1 VQRSN
6 DAAEDVMVSKTP
18 VTKAAKPAAK
28 APAKRVPVK
37 SAKPASV
44 PVETKAEPAVAPV
57 AVETPAV
64 EQPAAPIL
72 ETAPVETPA
81 VETVIATVT
90 ETVAAVAEQAPAE
103 IKKEVTEM
111 NDTIKDAA
119 EKGQAYFA
127 EFSAKAK
134 AAAEKSAKA
143 FEEMNEFGK
152 GNVEALVESGKIAA
166 KGFEALGQGYADY
179 ARKQFEG
186 TTAALKGFAAVKS
199 PTEFFKLHSDYV
211 RGQFDSFVAESSKNT
226 EAMLKL
232 AGDVAKPI
240 SNRAGER
247 APLQAVKNSIAN
259 RTVWEV
265 RPKRVR
271 AP

>member
-1 VQRSN
+1 M
-6 DAAEDVMVSKTP
+6 MVSKTP

-28 APAKRVPVK
+28 APVKRTPAK

-44 PVETKAEPAVAPV
+44 PVEAKSVPTPAPIVA
-57 AVETPAV
+57 ETPAV
-64 EQPAAPIL
+64 EQPTAPVL

-81 VETVIATVT
+81 VETVIETVT
-90 ETVAAVAEQAPAE
+90 ETVAAAAQEAPAI
-103 IKKEVTEM
+103 IKKEVTRM

-127 EFSAKAK
+127 DFSAKAK
-134 AAAEKSAKA
+134 AAAEKGAKA
-143 FEEMNEFGK
+143 FEDINEYNN
-152 GNVEALVESGKIAA
+152 GNVEAFVESGKIAA
-166 KGFEALGQGYADY
+166 KGFEAFGQGYADY

-186 TTAALKGFAAVKS
+186 TTAVLKSFAGIKS
-199 PTEFFKLHSDYV
+199 PTEFFKLQSDFA

-240 SNRAGER
+240 SNRVALAAEKIKV
-247 APLQAVKNSIAN
+247 AA
-259 RTVWEV
+259 
-265 RPKRVR
+265 
-271 AP
+271 

>member
-1 VQRSN
+1 
-6 DAAEDVMVSKTP
+6 MVSKTP
-18 VTKAAKPAAK
+18 ETKAAKPAAK
-28 APAKRVPVK
+28 APVKRAPVK
-37 SAKPASV
+37 STKPAPV
-44 PVETKAEPAVAPV
+44 PVEAKPVPTPAAMVA
-57 AVETPAV
+57 ETPAV
-64 EQPAAPIL
+64 EQPAAPVL

-81 VETVIATVT
+81 VETVIHKVT
-90 ETVAAVAEQAPAE
+90 ETVAAAAQQAPAT
-103 IKKEVTEM
+103 IKKEVTKM

-134 AAAEKSAKA
+134 AAAEKGAKA
-143 FEEMNEFGK
+143 FEDINEFGK

-166 KGFEALGQGYADY
+166 KGFETLGQDYADY

-199 PTEFFKLHSDYV
+199 PTEFFKLQADFV

-240 SNRAGER
+240 SNRVALAAEKIKV
-247 APLQAVKNSIAN
+247 AA
-259 RTVWEV
+259 
-265 RPKRVR
+265 
-271 AP
+271 

>member
-1 VQRSN
+1 M
-6 DAAEDVMVSKTP
+6 ASKTP
-18 VTKAAKPAAK
+18 ETKAAKPAAK
-28 APAKRVPVK
+28 APVKRAPVK

-44 PVETKAEPAVAPV
+44 PVKAKPVPTPAPIVA
-57 AVETPAV
+57 ETPAV
-64 EQPAAPIL
+64 EQPAAPVL
-72 ETAPVETPA
+72 ETAPVETPV
-81 VETVIATVT
+81 VETVIEQVT
-90 ETVAAVAEQAPAE
+90 ETVAAAAQGAPATIE
-103 IKKEVTEM
+103 KEVIKM

-143 FEEMNEFGK
+143 FEDINEFGK

-166 KGFEALGQGYADY
+166 KGFETLGQDYADY

-199 PTEFFKLHSDYV
+199 PTEFFKLQADFV

-226 EAMLKL
+226 EAVLKL

-240 SNRAGER
+240 SNRVALAAEKIKV
-247 APLQAVKNSIAN
+247 AA
-259 RTVWEV
+259 
-265 RPKRVR
+265 
-271 AP
+271 

>member
-1 VQRSN
+1 MHYFVQCSN
-6 DAAEDVMVSKTP
+6 HAAEDVMVSKTP
-18 VTKAAKPAAK
+18 ETKAAKPAAK
-28 APAKRVPVK
+28 APVKRAPVK
-37 SAKPASV
+37 STKPASV
-44 PVETKAEPAVAPV
+44 PVEAKPVPTPAPIVA
-57 AVETPAV
+57 ETPAV
-64 EQPAAPIL
+64 EQPAAPVL

-81 VETVIATVT
+81 VETVIHKVT
-90 ETVAAVAEQAPAE
+90 ETVAAAAQQAPAT
-103 IKKEVTEM
+103 IKKEVTKM

-127 EFSAKAK
+127 EFSTKAK

-143 FEEMNEFGK
+143 FEEINEFGK

-166 KGFEALGQGYADY
+166 KGFETLGQDYADY

-199 PTEFFKLHSDYV
+199 PTEFFKLQADFV

-240 SNRAGER
+240 SNRVALAAEKIKV
-247 APLQAVKNSIAN
+247 AA
-259 RTVWEV
+259 
-265 RPKRVR
+265 
-271 AP
+271 

>member
-1 VQRSN
+1 
-6 DAAEDVMVSKTP
+6 MVSKTP

-28 APAKRVPVK
+28 APVKRTPVK
-37 SAKPASV
+37 STKPASV
-44 PVETKAEPAVAPV
+44 PVETKPVPTPAPIVA
-57 AVETPAV
+57 ETPAV
-64 EQPAAPIL
+64 EQPAAPVL

-81 VETVIATVT
+81 VETVIEQVT
-90 ETVAAVAEQAPAE
+90 ETVAAVAEEAPATIE
-103 IKKEVTEM
+103 KEVIKM

-119 EKGQAYFA
+119 DKGQAYFA

-134 AAAEKSAKA
+134 AAAEKGAKA
-143 FEEMNEFGK
+143 FEDINEFGK

-166 KGFEALGQGYADY
+166 KGFETLGQDYADY

-199 PTEFFKLHSDYV
+199 PTEFFKLQADFV

-240 SNRAGER
+240 SNRVA
-247 APLQAVKNSIAN
+247 IAAEKIK
-259 RTVWEV
+259 V
-265 RPKRVR
+265 
-271 AP
+271 AA

>member
-1 VQRSN
+1 
-6 DAAEDVMVSKTP
+6 MVSKTP

-28 APAKRVPVK
+28 APVKRTPVK

-44 PVETKAEPAVAPV
+44 PVEAKPVSIRAPIVA
-57 AVETPAV
+57 ETPAV
-64 EQPAAPIL
+64 EQPAAPVL

-81 VETVIATVT
+81 VETPIAEKNAETVT
-90 ETVAAVAEQAPAE
+90 ETVAAAAQEAPAT
-103 IKKEVTEM
+103 IKKEVTKM
-111 NDTIKDAA
+111 NDTIKDATV
-119 EKGQAYFA
+119 KGQAYFA
-127 EFSAKAK
+127 EFSTKAK

-143 FEEMNEFGK
+143 FEEINEFGK

-166 KGFEALGQGYADY
+166 KGFETLGQDYAEY

-186 TTAALKGFAAVKS
+186 TTAALKSFAGAKS
-199 PTEFFKLHSDYV
+199 PTDFFKLQADFV

-240 SNRAGER
+240 SNRVALAAEKIKV
-247 APLQAVKNSIAN
+247 AA
-259 RTVWEV
+259 
-265 RPKRVR
+265 
-271 AP
+271 

>member
-1 VQRSN
+1 
-6 DAAEDVMVSKTP
+6 MVSKTP

-28 APAKRVPVK
+28 APVKRAPVK
-37 SAKPASV
+37 STKPASV
-44 PVETKAEPAVAPV
+44 PVETKPVPTPAPIVA
-57 AVETPAV
+57 ETPAV
-64 EQPAAPIL
+64 EQPAAPVL

-81 VETVIATVT
+81 VETVIEQVT
-90 ETVAAVAEQAPAE
+90 ETVAAAAQEAPATIE
-103 IKKEVTEM
+103 KEVIKM
-111 NDTIKDAA
+111 NDTIKEAA
-119 EKGQAYFA
+119 DKGQAYCA

-143 FEEMNEFGK
+143 LEDINEFGK

-166 KGFEALGQGYADY
+166 KGFETLGQDYADY

-199 PTEFFKLHSDYV
+199 PTEFFKLQADFV

-240 SNRAGER
+240 SNRVALAAEKIKV
-247 APLQAVKNSIAN
+247 AA
-259 RTVWEV
+259 
-265 RPKRVR
+265 
-271 AP
+271 

>member
-1 VQRSN
+1 
-6 DAAEDVMVSKTP
+6 MVSKTP

-28 APAKRVPVK
+28 APVKRTPVK
-37 SAKPASV
+37 STKPASV
-44 PVETKAEPAVAPV
+44 PVETKPVPTPAPIVA
-57 AVETPAV
+57 ETPAV
-64 EQPAAPIL
+64 EQPAAPVL

-81 VETVIATVT
+81 VETVIEQVT
-90 ETVAAVAEQAPAE
+90 ETVAAVAEEAPATIE
-103 IKKEVTEM
+103 KEVIKM

-119 EKGQAYFA
+119 DKGQAYFA

-134 AAAEKSAKA
+134 AAAEKGAKA
-143 FEEMNEFGK
+143 FEDINEFGK

-166 KGFEALGQGYADY
+166 KGFETLGQDYADY

-199 PTEFFKLHSDYV
+199 PTEFFKLQADFV

-240 SNRAGER
+240 SNRVALAAEKIKV
-247 APLQAVKNSIAN
+247 AA
-259 RTVWEV
+259 
-265 RPKRVR
+265 
-271 AP
+271 

>member
-1 VQRSN
+1 VQCSN

-28 APAKRVPVK
+28 APVKRTPVK
-37 SAKPASV
+37 STKPASV
-44 PVETKAEPAVAPV
+44 PVEPKPVPTPAPIVA
-57 AVETPAV
+57 ETPAV
-64 EQPAAPIL
+64 EQPMAPVL

-81 VETVIATVT
+81 VETPIVEKIAETVT
-90 ETVAAVAEQAPAE
+90 ETVAAAAEEAPATIE
-103 IKKEVTEM
+103 KEVIKM
-111 NDTIKDAA
+111 NDTIKEAA
-119 EKGQAYFA
+119 DKGQAYFA

-134 AAAEKSAKA
+134 AAAEKGAKA
-143 FEEMNEFGK
+143 FEDINEFGK

-166 KGFEALGQGYADY
+166 KGFETLGQDYADY

-186 TTAALKGFAAVKS
+186 TTAALKGFAGVKS
-199 PTEFFKLHSDYV
+199 PTEFFKLQADFV

-240 SNRAGER
+240 SNRVA
-247 APLQAVKNSIAN
+247 IAAEKIK
-259 RTVWEV
+259 V
-265 RPKRVR
+265 
-271 AP
+271 AA

>member
-1 VQRSN
+1 M
-6 DAAEDVMVSKTP
+6 ASKTP
-18 VTKAAKPAAK
+18 ETKAAKPAAK
-28 APAKRVPVK
+28 APAKRNPVK
-37 SAKPASV
+37 STKPVSV
-44 PVETKAEPAVAPV
+44 PVETKPEPVPAPV
-57 AVETPAV
+57 AVETPAA
-64 EQPAAPIL
+64 EQPTAPIV
-72 ETAPVETPA
+72 ETASVETPA
-81 VETVIATVT
+81 VETVT
-90 ETVAAVAEQAPAE
+90 ETPETPVIETPIVETIAAVADEAPAI
-103 IKKEVTEM
+103 IKKEVTKM

-134 AAAEKSAKA
+134 AAAEKGAKA

-199 PTEFFKLHSDYV
+199 PTEFFKLHSDFV

-226 EAMLKL
+226 EAMIKL

-240 SNRAGER
+240 SNRVALAAEKIKV
-247 APLQAVKNSIAN
+247 AA
-259 RTVWEV
+259 
-265 RPKRVR
+265 
-271 AP
+271 

>member
-1 VQRSN
+1 LPPKPYFVQCSN

-28 APAKRVPVK
+28 APVKRAPVK
-37 SAKPASV
+37 STKPASV
-44 PVETKAEPAVAPV
+44 PAKAKPVPTPAPIVA
-57 AVETPAV
+57 ETPAI

-72 ETAPVETPA
+72 ETAPVIETAPVETPA
-81 VETVIATVT
+81 VETVIEAVIETVT
-90 ETVAAVAEQAPAE
+90 ETVAAAAEQAPAT
-103 IKKEVTEM
+103 IKKEVTKM

-127 EFSAKAK
+127 EFSTKAK
-134 AAAEKSAKA
+134 AAAEKGAKA
-143 FEEMNEFGK
+143 FEDINEFGK

-166 KGFEALGQGYADY
+166 KGFETLGQDYADY

-199 PTEFFKLHSDYV
+199 PTEFFKLQADFV

-240 SNRAGER
+240 SNRVALAAEKIKV
-247 APLQAVKNSIAN
+247 AA
-259 RTVWEV
+259 
-265 RPKRVR
+265 
-271 AP
+271 

>member
-1 VQRSN
+1 M
-6 DAAEDVMVSKTP
+6 ASKTP
-18 VTKAAKPAAK
+18 ETKAAKPAAK
-28 APAKRVPVK
+28 APVKRTPAK
-37 SAKPASV
+37 STKPASV
-44 PVETKAEPAVAPV
+44 PVEAKAVPTPAPIVA
-57 AVETPAV
+57 ETPAV
-64 EQPAAPIL
+64 EQPAAPVL

-81 VETVIATVT
+81 VETVIETMT
-90 ETVAAVAEQAPAE
+90 ETVAAAAQEAPAT
-103 IKKEVTEM
+103 IKKEVTKM

-127 EFSAKAK
+127 EFSTKAK

-143 FEEMNEFGK
+143 FEEINEFGK

-166 KGFEALGQGYADY
+166 KGFETLGQDYADY

-199 PTEFFKLHSDYV
+199 PTEFFKLQADFV

-240 SNRAGER
+240 SNRVALAAEKIKV
-247 APLQAVKNSIAN
+247 AA
-259 RTVWEV
+259 
-265 RPKRVR
+265 
-271 AP
+271 

>member
-1 VQRSN
+1 
-6 DAAEDVMVSKTP
+6 MVSKTP
-18 VTKAAKPAAK
+18 ETKAAKPAAK
-28 APAKRVPVK
+28 APVKRAPVK
-37 SAKPASV
+37 STKPASV
-44 PVETKAEPAVAPV
+44 PVEAKPVPTPAAIVA
-57 AVETPAV
+57 ETPAV
-64 EQPAAPIL
+64 EQPAAPVL

-81 VETVIATVT
+81 VETVIHKVT
-90 ETVAAVAEQAPAE
+90 ETVAAAAQQAPAT
-103 IKKEVTEM
+103 IKKEVTKM

-127 EFSAKAK
+127 EFSTKAK

-143 FEEMNEFGK
+143 FEEINEFGK

-166 KGFEALGQGYADY
+166 KGFETLGQDYADY

-199 PTEFFKLHSDYV
+199 PTEFFKLQADFV

-240 SNRAGER
+240 SNRVALAAEKIKV
-247 APLQAVKNSIAN
+247 AA
-259 RTVWEV
+259 
-265 RPKRVR
+265 
-271 AP
+271 

>member
-1 VQRSN
+1 VQCSN

-28 APAKRVPVK
+28 APVKRTPVK
-37 SAKPASV
+37 STKPVSV
-44 PVETKAEPAVAPV
+44 PVEAKPV
-57 AVETPAV
+57 PTPAPIV
-64 EQPAAPIL
+64 ADTPAIEQPAAPVI

-81 VETVIATVT
+81 VETVIQTVT
-90 ETVAAVAEQAPAE
+90 ETVAAAAQQAPATIE
-103 IKKEVTEM
+103 KEVIKM

-119 EKGQAYFA
+119 DKGQAYFA

-134 AAAEKSAKA
+134 AAAEKGAKA
-143 FEEMNEFGK
+143 FEDINEFGK

-166 KGFEALGQGYADY
+166 KGFETLGQGYADY

-199 PTEFFKLHSDYV
+199 PTEFFKLQADFV
-211 RGQFDSFVAESSKNT
+211 RGQFDSFVAESSKNS
-226 EAMLKL
+226 EAVLKL

-240 SNRAGER
+240 SNRVALAAEKIKV
-247 APLQAVKNSIAN
+247 AA
-259 RTVWEV
+259 
-265 RPKRVR
+265 
-271 AP
+271 

>member
-1 VQRSN
+1 
-6 DAAEDVMVSKTP
+6 MVSKTP

-28 APAKRVPVK
+28 APVKRAPVK
-37 SAKPASV
+37 STKPASV
-44 PVETKAEPAVAPV
+44 PVETKPVPTPAPIVA
-57 AVETPAV
+57 ETPAV
-64 EQPAAPIL
+64 EQPAAPVL

-81 VETVIATVT
+81 VETVIEQVT
-90 ETVAAVAEQAPAE
+90 ETVAAAAQEAPATIE
-103 IKKEVTEM
+103 KEVIKM
-111 NDTIKDAA
+111 NDTIKEAA
-119 EKGQAYFA
+119 DKGQAYFA

-143 FEEMNEFGK
+143 LEDINEFGK

-166 KGFEALGQGYADY
+166 KGFETLGQDYADY

-199 PTEFFKLHSDYV
+199 PTEFFKLQADFV

-240 SNRAGER
+240 SNRVA
-247 APLQAVKNSIAN
+247 IAAEKIK
-259 RTVWEV
+259 V
-265 RPKRVR
+265 
-271 AP
+271 AA

>member
-1 VQRSN
+1 
-6 DAAEDVMVSKTP
+6 MVSKTP
-18 VTKAAKPAAK
+18 ETKAAKPAAK
-28 APAKRVPVK
+28 APVKRTPAK
-37 SAKPASV
+37 STKPASV
-44 PVETKAEPAVAPV
+44 PVEAKPVPVPAPIVA
-57 AVETPAV
+57 ETPAV
-64 EQPAAPIL
+64 EQPAAPVL

-81 VETVIATVT
+81 VETVIEQVT
-90 ETVAAVAEQAPAE
+90 ETVAAVAQEAPATIE
-103 IKKEVTEM
+103 KEAIKM

-143 FEEMNEFGK
+143 FEDINEFGK

-166 KGFEALGQGYADY
+166 KGFETLGQDYADY

-199 PTEFFKLHSDYV
+199 PTEFFKLQADFV

-240 SNRAGER
+240 SNRVALAAEKIKV
-247 APLQAVKNSIAN
+247 AA
-259 RTVWEV
+259 
-265 RPKRVR
+265 
-271 AP
+271 

>member
-1 VQRSN
+1 
-6 DAAEDVMVSKTP
+6 MVSKTP

-28 APAKRVPVK
+28 APVKRTPVK

-44 PVETKAEPAVAPV
+44 PVETKPVPAPAPIVA
-57 AVETPAV
+57 ETPAV
-64 EQPAAPIL
+64 EQPAAPVL

-81 VETVIATVT
+81 VETPAVEAVIEQVT
-90 ETVAAVAEQAPAE
+90 ETAAAAAHEAPATIE
-103 IKKEVTEM
+103 KEVIKM
-111 NDTIKDAA
+111 NDTIKSAA
-119 EKGQAYFA
+119 DKGQAYFA

-143 FEEMNEFGK
+143 FEDINEFGK

-166 KGFEALGQGYADY
+166 KGFETLGQDYADY

-186 TTAALKGFAAVKS
+186 TTTALKGFAAVKS
-199 PTEFFKLHSDYV
+199 PTEFFKLQADFV

-226 EAMLKL
+226 EAMIKL

-240 SNRAGER
+240 SNRVA
-247 APLQAVKNSIAN
+247 IAAEKIK
-259 RTVWEV
+259 V
-265 RPKRVR
+265 
-271 AP
+271 AA